1 MEFPSLSKL
10 KETLRFM
17 RVNGKISSNG
27 YDKKKR
33 MFKGWKIDEK
43 KALKYAHPDIIAEL
57 EEYKKK
63 RDEL

>member
-17 RVNGKISSNG
+17 RRNGKISSNG

-33 MFKGWKIDEK
+33 MFKGWKIDE
-43 KALKYAHPDIIAEL
+43 
-57 EEYKKK
+57 
-63 RDEL
+63 